1 MKKLL
6 TTTALVALVASSTAS
21 LAETKI
27 KGSIE
32 QTMISTSYDLATDNH
47 KGTTAIGQETNLD
60 ISSSKDLTN
69 GWNLSGG
76 FRIENGAVDSSTIK
90 LSQGAFSIHTGAD
103 TGSNIHSN
111 INPRVGESY
120 YDVLSGEA
128 ASDGFNTSVNTVGDK
143 QAHDVQH
150 IGVEFSAAMG
160 KVFVNYAPDSTATIA
175 ASGGAVAD
183 GGSSITEIGFQGSL
197 GVAGL
202 NLLVGTE
209 EIKGDNTASDV
220 QNDVLS
226 VSYTTG
232 PVGVGFTVR
241 SKDDGSVSTSAAEE
255 TNVYSIAYAISKDVS
270 VSYENST
277 VKFEGS
283 TKTDAEY
290 DQVSIGYNF
299 GGLGVSLDY
308 VQADNVAGAA
318 TDDRDAIQIRTVY
331 AF

>member
-103 TGSNIHSN
+103 TGSNNHSN

-120 YDVLSGEA
+120 YDVLLGEA
-128 ASDGFNTSVNTVGDK
+128 AGDGFASDA

-160 KVFVNYAPDSTATIA
+160 KVYVNYAPDSTSTIA
-175 ASGGAVAD
+175 VSGGNTVD

-232 PVGVGFTVR
+232 PVAVGFTVR
-241 SKDDGSVSTSAAEE
+241 SKDDGSVSTNLAEE
-255 TNVYSIAYAISKDVS
+255 TNVYSIAYAISKDLS

-283 TKTDAEY
+283 SKTDAEY

-308 VQADNVAGAA
+308 VQADNVAGAP
-318 TDDRDAIQIRTVY
+318 TDDREAIQIRTVY

>member
-27 KGSIE
+27 SGSIE
-32 QTMISTSYDLATDNH
+32 QSMISTSYDLATDNH
-47 KGTTAIGQETNLD
+47 KGTTAIGQETNLA

-103 TGSNIHSN
+103 TGSNNHTN
-111 INPRVGESY
+111 INPRVGDSY
-120 YDVLSGEA
+120 YDILGGEA
-128 ASDGFNTSVNTVGDK
+128 AGDGFASDA

-150 IGVEFSAAMG
+150 IGIEFKAAMG
-160 KVFVNYAPDSTATIA
+160 KVYVNYAPDSTSTIA
-175 ASGGAVAD
+175 ASGGNTAD
-183 GGSSITEIGFQGSL
+183 GGSSITEIGFEGSL

-202 NLLVGTE
+202 NVLVGTE
-209 EIKGDNTASDV
+209 EVKGDNTASDV

-232 PVGVGFTVR
+232 PVAVGFTVR
-241 SKDDGSVSTSAAEE
+241 SKDDGSVSTNLAEE
-255 TNVYSIAYAISKDVS
+255 TNVYSIAYEISKDLS

-283 TKTDAEY
+283 TKVDAEY

-308 VQADNVAGAA
+308 VQAENVAGSS
-318 TDDRDAIQIRTVY
+318 TDDREAIQIRTVY